1 MVVTCTVHCTTSI
14 LTFAVLCVYVLCYA
28 HVLCILTE
36 LWAKPPA
43 PFADEEIGDLPLTTA
58 ATSTNGSGASAVV
71 APSDTE
77 LMGARGDSQ
86 SASSYNS
93 SEQDDDDISSSSSCS
108 SGSNSSS
115 SSPRHDEQ
123 LQHEHVRAAPRM
135 ALV

>member
-1 MVVTCTVHCTTSI
+1 
-14 LTFAVLCVYVLCYA
+14 VYVSTT
-28 HVLCILTE
+28 VQTE

-43 PFADEEIGDLPLTTA
+43 PFADEDIADVPLTTA
-58 ATSTNGSGASAVV
+58 ATSANGSGASAVV
-71 APSDTE
+71 APSDLE
-77 LMGARGDSQ
+77 LMGARGDIQ

-93 SEQDDDDISSSSSCS
+93 SEQDDDDICSNSSCS

-123 LQHEHVRAAPRM
+123 QHEHVRAAPRM